1 MITAVATI
9 EGISPYSSSRIHE
22 TPKLEKESYDAYE
35 ARVWREKGH
44 FTEDGEMYIPP
55 MAFKFALSSA
65 SRYLGE
71 KIPGKGAATWRK
83 HFEGGV
89 LCMTPV
95 TLGVKK
101 GDLIAETYWM
111 NADGVRGSG
120 TRVKRTFPVVP
131 QWKAKVEF
139 VVIDRTI
146 TETVFTR
153 YLEETGKFIG
163 VGRFRPEKGGFY
175 GRFKV
180 LSVKWTD
187 DE

>member
-1 MITAVATI
+1 MITAIATLESI
-9 EGISPYSSSRIHE
+9 APYSSSRIHE

-35 ARVWREKGH
+35 NRIWREKGH
-44 FTEDGEMYIPP
+44 YTETGEMFIPP
-55 MAFKFALSSA
+55 MAFKFALSAA

-95 TLGVKK
+95 LLGIQKD
-101 GDLIAETYWM
+101 DLTCETFWM

-131 QWKAKVEF
+131 HWRANVEF
-139 VVIDRTI
+139 VIIDRTI
-146 TETVFTR
+146 TEPVFTR
-153 YLEETGKFIG
+153 YLAETGKFIG

-180 LSVKWTD
+180 LNVKWT
-187 DE
+187 EEE